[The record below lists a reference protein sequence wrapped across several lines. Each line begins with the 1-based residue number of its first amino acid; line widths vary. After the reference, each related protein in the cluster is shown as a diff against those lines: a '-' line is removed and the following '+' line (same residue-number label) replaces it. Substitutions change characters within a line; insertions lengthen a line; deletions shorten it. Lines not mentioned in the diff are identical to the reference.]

1 MVEVLPNKNILKV
14 AENCILTTYDPS
26 SYAEVWSLTL
36 RLCGAGSQIA
46 DAALIDAN
54 NILIATF
61 DKAWSVNMVT
71 GAETDGG
78 NSISSDKYANPVK

>member
-1 MVEVLPNKNILKV
+1 MDVNTVLDNNNSRARLEAVLPMV
-14 AENCILTTYDPS
+14 AEQTMRD
-26 SYAEVWSLTL
+26 
-36 RLCGAGSQIA
+36 
-46 DAALIDAN
+46 
-54 NILIATF
+54 ILIANF